1 MFDDPDTGLD
11 QMANHQWDENIRKY
25 QNQRGVPIFRHNL
38 MYQAPYR
45 KNHKTHGAMCQVKQ
59 FPLKSA
65 WASTAHKVQ
74 GITIKKG
81 TNVVIHGHSRIPN
94 GMYYLM
100 LSRAEEMQQ
109 VYMEMPTIPGKS
121 EKIKFVI
128 KANPHSLQENKN
140 LVARSIVPS
149 YKSKQF
155 QIFMININSLQ
166 HKVIDLTKDIYA
178 QMSNHICV
186 VETWLKQNSD
196 YNINIPERFV
206 SLVIYYLL
214 CL

>member
-1 MFDDPDTGLD
+1 MS
-11 QMANHQWDENIRKY
+11 H
-25 QNQRGVPIFRHNL
+25 
-38 MYQAPYR
+38 R
-45 KNHKTHGAMCQVKQ
+45 KNYKTHGTKCQIKQ
-59 FPLKSA
+59 FPLKLA
-65 WASTAHKVQ
+65 WGSTGHKVQ

-121 EKIKFVI
+121 EKIIFVI